1 MYGSDARLAHQQP
14 TQRTERLFTSNFKSA
29 APQGPSLPNR
39 TDFQLPMRNAPG
51 TFYGAVSRKSIPA
64 PKGLKVTVRWL
75 EESVTGRVEGLQTS
89 IGSGSGALSSE

>member
-39 TDFQLPMRNAPG
+39 TDLQLPMHRRSQAVAWHLFPASFLNLILILILISLANSEG
-51 TFYGAVSRKSIPA
+51 AAMLIGFTFRKEQFP
-64 PKGLKVTVRWL
+64 
-75 EESVTGRVEGLQTS
+75 SVKSV
-89 IGSGSGALSSE
+89 